1 MPSPLEIIFNRNRKP
16 KAISINRGPY
26 VMEMADGENAEI
38 TMYGE
43 IVERQPKH
51 WWTGEPLEGDFIV
64 QDEFLRDLE
73 NLSGAKTLTIRMHS
87 IGGDAG
93 VSILIHNRL
102 RDLSAKGTALT
113 CIVDGV
119 AMSGGSLIMCAC
131 DNVEVNPSS
140 LVMIHKAA
148 ISIWDSCNADDLR
161 KHASA
166 LDAWDKAQVS
176 IYKRKAPGLSDM
188 TISNMMAK
196 TTYMTGTEAVEKG
209 FANKLLENAEPLN
222 IAASADGRS
231 LFVRGRQIHLM
242 PGMFAPEDIPTVTPE
257 AEATVEANNQ
267 KPAQTG
273 GQNGGNIMA
282 KTLEELRK
290 EDPALAEQLMA
301 EARAAVS
308 ASGVS
313 STPAAPAT
321 PAPPAAPPA
330 APSAQGAEGVDPAQA
345 ERQRLQDIDALAGV
359 FDAETI
365 KAAKYGE
372 HPCTAQ
378 EMVYAA
384 AQKAA
389 QQGQKFLA
397 ALMADTSGSGA
408 QDVGAANGAGNDGA
422 GGTGSPDSPQAMA
435 AQAKAD
441 VARFQQMKE
450 VH

>member
-231 LFVRGRQIHLM
+231 LFVRGRQVHLM
-242 PGMFAPEDIPTVTPE
+242 PGMFAPETIPTVTPE
-257 AEATVEANNQ
+257 AEAPVETNIQ

-308 ASGVS
+308 ASG
-313 STPAAPAT
+313 APTA
-321 PAPPAAPPA
+321 PAAPPT
-330 APSAQGAEGVDPAQA
+330 PSAQGSVDVDPVQA
-345 ERQRLQDIDALAGV
+345 ERQRLQDIDALASV

-365 KAAKYGE
+365 NAAKYGE
-372 HPCTAQ
+372 HRCTAQ

-384 AQKAA
+384 AQKAS
-389 QQGQKFLA
+389 QQGGKFLA
-397 ALMADTSGSGA
+397 ALMADTKGSGA
-408 QDVGAANGAGNDGA
+408 QDVGAANGAGSD
-422 GGTGSPDSPQAMA
+422 GTGDTGGEDTPQAMA
-435 AQAKAD
+435 AQAKLDAQTFN
-441 VARFQQMKE
+441 ARKKE
-450 VH
+450 VR

>member
-1 MPSPLEIIFNRNRKP
+1 MPNPFKTLFDRGGPAARTV
-16 KAISINRGPY
+16 SINRGPY

-43 IVERQPKH
+43 IVERHPKH

-73 NLSGAKTLTIRMHS
+73 NLSGAKALTIRMHS

-209 FANKLLENAEPLN
+209 FADKLLEGAEPLN

-231 LFVRGRQIHLM
+231 LFVRGRQIYLM
-242 PGMFAPEDIPTVTPE
+242 PGMFAPEGIPTVTPE
-257 AEATVEANNQ
+257 AAAPVEANNNQ
-267 KPAQTG
+267 PAQTG

-308 ASGVS
+308 ASGV
-313 STPAAPAT
+313 PAAPT
-321 PAPPAAPPA
+321 APPT
-330 APSAQGAEGVDPAQA
+330 PSAQGSVDVDLAQA

-365 KAAKYGE
+365 NAAKYGE
-372 HPCTAQ
+372 NRCTAQ

-389 QQGQKFLA
+389 QQGGKFLA
-397 ALMADTSGSGA
+397 ALMADTNGSGA
-408 QDVGAANGAGNDGA
+408 LDVGAANGAGSDGTGGA
-422 GGTGSPDSPQAMA
+422 GGEDTPQAMA
-435 AQAKAD
+435 AQAKLDAQAFN
-441 VARFQQMKE
+441 ARKKE
-450 VH
+450 VR

>member
-1 MPSPLEIIFNRNRKP
+1 MPKPLELIFGRKP

-43 IVERQPKH
+43 IVERHPKH

-87 IGGDAG
+87 IGGEAG
-93 VSILIHNRL
+93 VSILIHNRR
-102 RDLSAKGTALT
+102 RDLAAKGTVLK

-131 DNVEVNPSS
+131 DDVEVNPSS
-140 LVMIHKAA
+140 LVMIHKAV
-148 ISIWDSCNADDLR
+148 ISLENSCNADDLR
-161 KHASA
+161 KYASA

-176 IYKRKAPGLSDM
+176 IYKRKALALSDM

-209 FANKLLENAEPLN
+209 FADKLLENAVPLD

-231 LFVRGRQIHLM
+231 LFVRGRQFHLT
-242 PGMFAPEDIPTVTPE
+242 PGMFAPDTIPTVTPE
-257 AEATVEANNQ
+257 VVSSVETNTNQ
-267 KPAQTG
+267 PAQTG
-273 GQNGGNIMA
+273 SEGG
-282 KTLEELRK
+282 KTMDLIKLRK
-290 EDPALAEQLMA
+290 EDPELFAQLMA
-301 EARAAVS
+301 EANAGAPASAESRTPAPQGSPDAVS
-308 ASGVS
+308 AAV
-313 STPAAPAT
+313 
-321 PAPPAAPPA
+321 
-330 APSAQGAEGVDPAQA
+330 QA
-345 ERQRLQDIDALAGV
+345 EQKRIREIDALAGL

-365 KAAKYGE
+365 NAAKYGD

-378 EMVYAA
+378 EMVYQA
-384 AQKAA
+384 AQKAS
-389 QQGQKFLA
+389 QQGRKFLA
-397 ALMADTSGSGA
+397 ALEADTAASGA
-408 QDVGAANGAGNDGA
+408 QDVGAANGAGIDGM
-422 GGTGSPDSPQAMA
+422 GGTGTGDTPQAVA

-441 VARFQQMKE
+441 AKAFNERKKE
-450 VH
+450 VR

>member
-1 MPSPLEIIFNRNRKP
+1 MPSPLELLFGRKP

-43 IVERQPKH
+43 IVERHPKH

-64 QDEFLRDLE
+64 QDEFLRNLE

-102 RDLSAKGTALT
+102 RDLATKGTALT
-113 CIVDGV
+113 CVVDGV

-161 KHASA
+161 KHAAA

-196 TTYMTGTEAVEKG
+196 TTYMTGTEVVEKG
-209 FANKLLENAEPLN
+209 FANKLLEDAEPLN

-242 PGMFAPEDIPTVTPE
+242 PGMFAPDSIPTVTPE
-257 AEATVEANNQ
+257 ASAPVEANNQ

-308 ASGVS
+308 ASGATG
-313 STPAAPAT
+313 TPAVS
-321 PAPPAAPPA
+321 APPAAPAMPPA
-330 APSAQGAEGVDPAQA
+330 APVVQESGTDDPAQA
-345 ERQRLQDIDALAGV
+345 ERLRLQEIDALAGV
-359 FDAETI
+359 FDPETI

-372 HPCTAQ
+372 HPCTAK
-378 EMVYAA
+378 EMVYQA

-389 QQGQKFLA
+389 QQGRQFLA
-397 ALMADTSGSGA
+397 ALEADTTASGA
-408 QDVGAANGAGNDGA
+408 QDVGAANGAGSDGT
-422 GGTGSPDSPQAMA
+422 GGTGGEDTPQAMA

-441 VARFQQMKE
+441 VEAFQKMKE
-450 VH
+450 VR